1 MGRAHSES
9 LIANGWDKGLDYKK
23 IKRKFTNEIDRVYNN
38 IRDLSEENATIF
50 DRKKRMLVKKLIY
63 LTISVIQ
70 LVNGSRVT
78 EAINAFKIFLKDKDF
93 NEKVVVKIGKSD
105 SLKTT
110 RQGEQFRL
118 KPRFRH
124 MKFPIQY
131 VNNKIIKLID
141 GSDALEQVLEC
152 NCLKRCL
159 CNYLTRH
166 FNCNTHSLRYA
177 FINYLLYDMKIEMP
191 AVAKFVGHV
200 DCSQM
205 VRYSQRKQID
215 KIFNLDL

>member
-1 MGRAHSES
+1 MGRANNDS
-9 LIANGWDKGLDYKK
+9 LIANGWDCGLDYKK
-23 IKRKFTNEIDRVYNN
+23 IQKKFVNEIDRVYNN
-38 IRDLSEENATIF
+38 IRDLREENATIF

-124 MKFPIQY
+124 MKFPTQY
-131 VNNKIIKLID
+131 VSNKIIKLID
-141 GSDALEQVLEC
+141 GSDALDEVLKC
-152 NCLKRCL
+152 KSIKIRV
-159 CNYLTRH
+159 CNYLEH
-166 FNCNTHSLRYA
+166 NFNCNTHSLRYA
-177 FINYLLYDMKIEMP
+177 FINHLLYDLKVEMT

-200 DCSQM
+200 DCGQL

-215 KIFNLDL
+215 RIFDMDL